1 MKQAMDQAYLA
12 YQEKEVPVG
21 AIIVSPDGKV
31 VAEAR
36 NTKETLHNPCGH
48 AEVNALMKAGEANK
62 SWRLDEHLLFVT
74 LEPCAMCLGAMIQAR
89 IKHLYFGAYDAKGGA
104 LSLGYHINNDQRLNH
119 RFGVT
124 GGIQHFS
131 CSKILSDFFK
141 ERRQQYRPN

>member
-1 MKQAMDQAYLA
+1 MTKPDLA

-48 AEVNALMKAGEANK
+48 AEINALIKAGEVNQ
-62 SWRLDEHLLFVT
+62 SWRLDWRLLFVT
-74 LEPCAMCLGAMIQAR
+74 LSLVQCVLGAMIQAR
-89 IKHLYFGAYDAKGGA
+89 IKHLVFGAYDSKGGA
-104 LSLGYHINNDQRLNH
+104 LSLGYYINNDKRLNH

-124 GGIQHFS
+124 GGVQHFS

-141 ERRQQYRPN
+141 ERRK